1 MTPLLFTAHA
11 RARLLSALVCDQ
23 KSKSSKK
30 RTGKEMADTAAN
42 FKRQRSAS
50 AKSAGGGCHSGGGG
64 GVGEEDDLDLTSGV
78 HQIKAAYDRPSDPES
93 GGFCERNRYAKDQLI
108 EVYDGGVSGASV
120 GGEWRLAVVR
130 GCNEQGLY
138 TVQYEPVE
146 QNRHKQTGVAWANTR
161 VACMHEDCRQH
172 QLFLAALPLFCDRSV
187 FKRDLPIE
195 PSRGHCVPSTNGR
208 NA

>member
-1 MTPLLFTAHA
+1 
-11 RARLLSALVCDQ
+11 
-23 KSKSSKK
+23 
-30 RTGKEMADTAAN
+30 MADTAAN

-50 AKSAGGGCHSGGGG
+50 AKSAGAGGGG
-64 GVGEEDDLDLTSGV
+64 GLGEEDDLDLTSGV
-78 HQIKAAYDRPSDPES
+78 HQIKAAYDRPSDTES
-93 GGFCERNRYAKDQLI
+93 GGFCERNRYANSQLI

-146 QNRHKQTGVAWANTR
+146 QNRHKQTGVAWASTR

-187 FKRDLPIE
+187 FKR
-195 PSRGHCVPSTNGR
+195 GHSVPSTKHLSPPPSSCSK
-208 NA
+208 